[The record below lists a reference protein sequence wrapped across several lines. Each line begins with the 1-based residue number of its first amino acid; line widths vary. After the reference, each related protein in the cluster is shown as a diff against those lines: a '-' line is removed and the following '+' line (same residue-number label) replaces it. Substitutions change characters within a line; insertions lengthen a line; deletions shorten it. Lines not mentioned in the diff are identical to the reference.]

1 MDDLRKSYNVSKVKR
16 SIFKVPNLL
25 KIKLSVYRN
34 ITVITI
40 LALLIFNPTLIGS
53 YVGQWLN
60 DIHTSFISNISIT
73 STEWYNLLLTIL
85 AFIIFY
91 KLAHWRSSK

>member
-1 MDDLRKSYNVSKVKR
+1 MDDLRKSYNVSKEKR

-25 KIKLSVYRN
+25 KIKLSIYRN
-34 ITVITI
+34 IIVIAV

-53 YVGQWLN
+53 YVGQWLS

-73 STEWYNLLLTIL
+73 STEWHNLLLTIL
-85 AFIIFY
+85 AFIVFY
-91 KLAHWRSSK
+91 KLIQWRSSK